1 MKKLLR
7 IFGVI
12 VLLLI
17 VTVGGLVT
25 YVKTAL
31 PDVGDAPDL
40 QVERTP
46 ERIERGKYLAHS
58 VTVCMDCHS
67 TRDWSKFSGPITP
80 GTEGK
85 GGERFDHTMG
95 FPGVYYSKNITP
107 FGISRYTDGELYRL
121 ITTGVTKEGRAIFPV
136 MPYPYY
142 NKMDEE
148 DVYSIIAYVRTLK
161 PVESTMPD
169 SESDFPMNIILNTIP
184 AKASPSEQPDKTDVV
199 TYGGYI
205 TNIAACMECHTQV
218 DKGQVIPELAFSGGR
233 EFQFPDGSIVRSANI
248 SPDDETG
255 IGKWTRE
262 DFIRRFKVQADSS
275 YVVPV
280 VSAGD
285 FNTIM
290 PWTMYANMT
299 EEDLGAIYAY
309 LTSLKPIENKVVK
322 FTPAMKKEMV
332 SHLDSSD

>member
-1 MKKLLR
+1 MLR
-7 IFGVI
+7 RNCC
-12 VLLLI
+12 
-17 VTVGGLVT
+17 
-25 YVKTAL
+25 
-31 PDVGDAPDL
+31 
-40 QVERTP
+40 EWR
-46 ERIERGKYLAHS
+46 
-58 VTVCMDCHS
+58 
-67 TRDWSKFSGPITP
+67 RD
-80 GTEGK
+80 
-85 GGERFDHTMG
+85 
-95 FPGVYYSKNITP
+95 N
-107 FGISRYTDGELYRL
+107 
-121 ITTGVTKEGRAIFPV
+121 
-136 MPYPYY
+136 
-142 NKMDEE
+142 
-148 DVYSIIAYVRTLK
+148 
-161 PVESTMPD
+161 
-169 SESDFPMNIILNTIP
+169 
-184 AKASPSEQPDKTDVV
+184 
-199 TYGGYI
+199 
-205 TNIAACMECHTQV
+205 
-218 DKGQVIPELAFSGGR
+218 
-233 EFQFPDGSIVRSANI
+233 